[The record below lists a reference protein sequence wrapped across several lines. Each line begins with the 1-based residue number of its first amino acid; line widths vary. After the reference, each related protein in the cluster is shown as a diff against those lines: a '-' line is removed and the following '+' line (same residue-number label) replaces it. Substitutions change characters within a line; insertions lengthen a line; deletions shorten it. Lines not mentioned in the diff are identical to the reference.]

1 MSFGCFYLC
10 FSSQD
15 GRASLP
21 DRLLFGI
28 VSKTV
33 LTVFLLLSG
42 LRGLL
47 GIFAQANI
55 PLHGG
60 WRRFEKHAI
69 GHDMSIDNQG
79 SRQSISHLP
88 TESWIALEN

>member
-1 MSFGCFYLC
+1 MQPGQTCHLDVSTLV

-47 GIFAQANI
+47 GIFARSFNFVTN
-55 PLHGG
+55 P
-60 WRRFEKHAI
+60 
-69 GHDMSIDNQG
+69 
-79 SRQSISHLP
+79 
-88 TESWIALEN
+88 

>member
-47 GIFAQANI
+47 GIFALVAEPFLGSTVHCATLCLFVI
-55 PLHGG
+55 
-60 WRRFEKHAI
+60 FEL
-69 GHDMSIDNQG
+69 GTPD
-79 SRQSISHLP
+79 L
-88 TESWIALEN
+88 LL